1 VLINFSVENFRSFGG
16 EQTLNLIASS
26 KLQDHQDHC
35 VPIGATGRSVLRAGV
50 VYGANAAGKSNL
62 IRAVLFAQ
70 SLIQGTIPFKQLA
83 LNQFRFCKGKKP
95 SSFEFRF
102 LVDEQIFVYGFA
114 ITSDAVVEEWLEA
127 TTKIGRTIKVFTRN
141 GQNISISKL
150 KAFGDE
156 SVTSGRAMEALKIL
170 PPRPDQLLLNKI
182 VDLPQSSRGELLNR
196 AAWWFSECLTVVQA
210 RTSFAH
216 LLEYIDKDDDFRRFA
231 GAFLNNV
238 GTGVNDLHLE
248 QAEIGAEKMPKELLQ
263 GLQAPPGQETTILL
277 DSASV
282 SIQLDPKD
290 PTKVIRRNLA
300 ARHRVHNSTFSIP
313 FQDESDGT
321 QRCLHLLPAL
331 YHLTKSRKVFVIDEL
346 NQSLHPLLCHAF
358 LKFFVESSC
367 AGAYQ
372 QQLVL
377 TTHET
382 HLLDQELLRRDE
394 IWFVE
399 KDDEQQTQLYSLAD
413 MKIRNDMR
421 IEKGYLQGRFGGI
434 PFIGDTQKLMD
445 MLQSPTTG
453 KTHAKKTTS

>member
-1 VLINFSVENFRSFGG
+1 M
-16 EQTLNLIASS
+16 EQTLNLIASV

-35 VPIGATGRSVLRAGV
+35 VPIGATGKSVLRAGV

-62 IRAVLFAQ
+62 VRAVLFAQ
-70 SLIQGTIPFKQLA
+70 SLIQGIGPLKKLA
-83 LNQFRFCKGKKP
+83 LNQFRFCKKKKP

-114 ITSDAVVEEWLEA
+114 VTPDAVVEEWLEA
-127 TTKIGRTIKVFTRN
+127 TTKRGRTAKVFSRD
-141 GQNISISKL
+141 GQIISIGKL
-150 KAFGDE
+150 KAFGSE
-156 SVTSGRAMEALKIL
+156 SETSDRALQALKIL
-170 PPRPDQLLLNKI
+170 APRPDQLLFNKVI
-182 VDLPQSSRGELLNR
+182 DLPQSSREELLNR
-196 AAWWFSECLTVVQA
+196 DAWWFSECLTVVQA
-210 RTSFAH
+210 HTSFAP
-216 LLEYIDKDDDFRRFA
+216 LLEYLDKNDDFRRFA

-238 GTGVNDLHLE
+238 GTGVNDLHVE
-248 QAEIGAEKMPKELLQ
+248 QSEIGTDNMPKELLQ

-282 SIQLDPKD
+282 SLQLDSND

-300 ARHRVHNSTFSIP
+300 ARHRINDSTFSIP

-346 NQSLHPLLCHAF
+346 DQSLHPLLCHAF
-358 LKFFVESSC
+358 LKFFVEASC
-367 AGAYQ
+367 ANAS

-399 KDDEQQTQLYSLAD
+399 KDNKQQTQLYSLAD
-413 MKIRNDMR
+413 MKIRNDVR

-434 PFIGDTQKLMD
+434 PFIGDPQKLMD
-445 MLQSPTTG
+445 MLQCPTTG
-453 KTHAKKTTS
+453 KSNAKKTSS